1 MTAQDVLIT
10 PGGQAALSAVFRHLC
25 APGDPVIVESPT
37 YVGALAAARAAGL
50 ILVPVPGDR
59 DGVLPDALADA
70 LARSGARLAYLQPR
84 YANPTG
90 RCWRRRGGPR
100 CWPPRPGAARSWSRT
115 TGSAT
120 SISGRHHRRRWP
132 PWTMTAT

>member
-1 MTAQDVLIT
+1 MLIT
-10 PGGQAALSAVFRHLC
+10 TGGQAALSAVFRHLC
-25 APGDPVIVESPT
+25 APWDPVIVESPT

-70 LARSGARLAYLQPR
+70 VARSGARLAYLQPR

-90 RCWRRRGGPR
+90 TVLVPE
-100 CWPPRPGAARSWSRT
+100 RPWSPSRMRMRSAGQPHASER
-115 TGSAT
+115 S
-120 SISGRHHRRRWP
+120 
-132 PWTMTAT
+132 